1 MYIMEIYAIYFDK
14 EKYIWENTNSIT
26 LHKNKENIENIK
38 LNNSFLHNVYNNNSS
53 GSIVNDYTDESFLN
67 NLETL
72 ELGYGCGEIYK
83 YPCSNR
89 NNFNYGDFV
98 MLNSES
104 DKLFDFVKFNN
115 TENKMNEIF
124 GIVVKNP
131 GIENNNENCI
141 YLIKK
146 GIALLSLCSTK
157 NIKLGSS
164 LVSSFKGKT
173 NKCCV
178 NSLENILLKKSE
190 ENSKREYYQFI
201 GKSLTN
207 IINKNFILVE
217 LDLRLLLV

>member
-1 MYIMEIYAIYFDK
+1 
-14 EKYIWENTNSIT
+14 
-26 LHKNKENIENIK
+26 
-38 LNNSFLHNVYNNNSS
+38 
-53 GSIVNDYTDESFLN
+53 
-67 NLETL
+67 
-72 ELGYGCGEIYK
+72 
-83 YPCSNR
+83 
-89 NNFNYGDFV
+89 